1 MPTPWD
7 QLIAGQ
13 VIEGIIAGYTNVMGV
28 EMFYALIAFLGFA
41 LIYFKTRDFGTV
53 VVTALLVGSALLPLL
68 PPDAQRLAYF
78 FIVIGIAGILYL
90 VFKS

>member
-13 VIEGIIAGYTNVMGV
+13 IIEGIIAGYTNVMGV
-28 EMFYALIAFLGFA
+28 EMFYALIAFLGFG
-41 LIYFKTRDFGTV
+41 LIYFKTKDFGTV
-53 VVTALLVGSALLPLL
+53 VVTALLVGGALLPLL
-68 PPDAQRLAYF
+68 PPDAQRLAYL